1 MSKYRGTPNIPS
13 FVQSGMKWF
22 APAVVIIIVLALAIF
37 PGFHTV
43 PAGHRGVILEF
54 GGKPIGTADEG
65 LYVYFPYWRQE
76 VVDVTVQSMKYETSD
91 ILAASAD
98 LQVVTTNIAVN
109 YHLDASQVLRIYQTL
124 NLAWEDR
131 VMKPN
136 IEEVVKAI
144 SAEFTAEEL
153 ITKRPLV
160 KQRITEGFVDR
171 IAAYGMVI
179 ETVSITDFQFS
190 PAFASAIEAKV
201 TAQQEALREVRN
213 LEKIKV
219 QAQQVVAEAEG
230 TAIAEVTRANGAA
243 EATIIRAEAEAEA
256 LRLVKAELTPLL
268 TQLKSVEKW
277 DGVLPDILLSGGG
290 KQEIPFIIDA
300 NQLLGE
306 NNQEEAGG

>member
-1 MSKYRGTPNIPS
+1 MSKYRGPSNLPS

-22 APAVVIIIVLALAIF
+22 APVVVIAIVLALAVF

-65 LYVYFPYWRQE
+65 LYVYFPYWRQD
-76 VVDVTVQSMKYETSD
+76 VVDMTVQSMKFEASD

-109 YHLDASQVLRIYQTL
+109 YHLDKSQVLEIYRTL

-144 SAEFTAEEL
+144 SAEFSAEQL
-153 ITKRPLV
+153 ITERPLV
-160 KQRITEGFVDR
+160 KQRITDGFKER
-171 IAAYGMVI
+171 ISVYGMII

-201 TAQQEALREVRN
+201 TAEQEALREVRN

-230 TAIAEVTRANGAA
+230 TAIAEVTRANGTAKA
-243 EATIIRAEAEAEA
+243 MVIEAQAEAEA

-290 KQEIPFIIDA
+290 KQDIPFIIDA
-300 NQLLGE
+300 SQLLGE
-306 NNQEEAGG
+306 NDQKEAGG